1 MSKMAWEAVKEL
13 TDLNPDFFAGKELLM
28 NLTMESL
35 KEHEHS
41 AWVYY
46 MKVKKVMDFRKLEE

>member
-1 MSKMAWEAVKEL
+1 MAKMAWESVKEL
-13 TDLNPDFFAGKELLM
+13 KDLNPDFFADVDLLM

-35 KEHEHS
+35 VEHEMS
-41 AWVYY
+41 AWKYY